1 MNLNIEEIWKEM
13 EEIKRSKNAAHD
25 LFSAFQ
31 EKYYDKSQPE
41 FFNAQQ
47 VSPTR
52 RLIHMKNATTK
63 HHVIE
68 YRKGIT
74 GRYAIQYTTCPEK
87 SYVIL
92 PDEGETNY
100 DKMKDRKAHQ
110 FVEKIISGTVEKVE
124 LEERGQLKRSN
135 PKQRKVTKNSP
146 VVINSQHVQRAEL
159 IGSFALNINP
169 DVEGNEDGEVETPEL
184 EEDYQEDNSDN
195 EGGQEPRGA
204 IFEEN

>member
-1 MNLNIEEIWKEM
+1 VKNKDEIMNLNIEEIWKEM

-74 GRYAIQYTTCPEK
+74 GRYAI
-87 SYVIL
+87 
-92 PDEGETNY
+92 
-100 DKMKDRKAHQ
+100 
-110 FVEKIISGTVEKVE
+110 
-124 LEERGQLKRSN
+124 
-135 PKQRKVTKNSP
+135 
-146 VVINSQHVQRAEL
+146 
-159 IGSFALNINP
+159 
-169 DVEGNEDGEVETPEL
+169 
-184 EEDYQEDNSDN
+184 
-195 EGGQEPRGA
+195 
-204 IFEEN
+204 